1 MYQAYITKL
10 KNVRPHPNADRM
22 LLADCFSN
30 TVCVGLNAQ
39 EGDVVIY
46 FPTDGQLSKA
56 YAELNNLIRI
66 KNEDGTYSGGYLDP
80 DKRNIKA
87 IKLRGEKSDGLTM
100 PLSSLDA
107 FGDISALKV
116 GDTIS
121 VFNGHEICK
130 KYIPR
135 GRNRASG
142 SYAVGNKTRKKKSA
156 PLAPLFA
163 EHADTAQLAY
173 NLDAFRIGDEI
184 EITLKMHGTSQR
196 TGYLPKFKKF
206 KRTLKDILFRKE
218 GTPVYDWGYVHG
230 TRRTVMADFEGLT
243 SFYGSNKFREPHA
256 KMFEGKLHKGETV
269 YYEIVGFTD
278 SGTPIMG
285 TCVNKKTNDKEF
297 IKKYG
302 EVTTFSYGCE
312 TPQSALYVYRMT
324 MTNEDGHVM
333 ELTPDYMRYRCEQ
346 MGVECCPLL
355 AKARIRK
362 EGIIVDDCYGESY
375 GVPYEDSIGETLKMI
390 SEKYYDGPDPIG
402 KNHVREG
409 VVVRVVNRPKFTA
422 FKDKNFY
429 FKVLEGIIKDTS
441 EVPDIEEAQEEI
453 NSEV

>member
-1 MYQAYITKL
+1 
-10 KNVRPHPNADRM
+10 M
-22 LLADCFSN
+22 LLADCFGN

-56 YAELNNLIRI
+56 YAELNNLVRI

-107 FGDISALKV
+107 FGDTSTLKV

-135 GRNRASG
+135 GRNRAPG
-142 SYAVGNKTRKKKSA
+142 SCADGNKTRKKKSA

-173 NLDAFRIGDEI
+173 NLDAFKEGDEI

-206 KRTLKDILFRKE
+206 KRTLKDILLRKE
-218 GTPVYDWGYVHG
+218 GTPIYDWGYVHG

-256 KMFEGKLHKGETV
+256 KIFEGKLHKGETV

-278 SGTPIMG
+278 NGTPIMG

-375 GVPYEDSIGETLKMI
+375 GVPYEGSIGETLKMI

-422 FKDKNFY
+422 FKDKNFM
-429 FKVLEGIIKDTS
+429 FKVISGIISDSVNTENTS
-441 EVPDIEEAQEEI
+441 EDIL
-453 NSEV
+453 SEM